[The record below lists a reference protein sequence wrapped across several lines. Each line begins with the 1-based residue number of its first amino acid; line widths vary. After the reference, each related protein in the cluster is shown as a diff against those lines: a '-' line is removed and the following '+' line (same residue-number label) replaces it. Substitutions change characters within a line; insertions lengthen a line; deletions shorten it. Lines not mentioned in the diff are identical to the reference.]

1 MLNLIWA
8 GMIIS
13 ATVTGLILGRGAALS
28 SAIFTGCAASLE
40 LALTLL
46 GVAAFWNGLMALAR
60 ESGLLA
66 SFSRCLRPVIRLLF
80 PGVKKGSE
88 GEQSIA
94 ANLTA
99 EMFGLSGASTPLGLH
114 AMEVL
119 SRGQPAGSASD
130 DMMML
135 VLLNTASV
143 QILPAT
149 VVAIRQ
155 ASGASD
161 PFSIMPA
168 VWITSLLTIAVGVVS
183 LRLFIRLES
192 LRRRSKGPPRR

>member
-1 MLNLIWA
+1 MLNFIWV
-8 GMIIS
+8 GMILS
-13 ATVTGLILGRGAALS
+13 ATAAGFLLGRGAAVS
-28 SAIFTGCAASLE
+28 SAIFTGCSASLE

-46 GVAAFWNGLMALAR
+46 GASAFWNGLMAIAR
-60 ESGLLA
+60 ESGVLI
-66 SFSRCLRPVIRLLF
+66 SFSRCLHPVIRLLF
-80 PGVKKGSE
+80 PGVPKGSE

-119 SRGQPAGSASD
+119 SRGQPSGFASN

-143 QILPAT
+143 QIVPAT

-155 ASGASD
+155 TSGAAD

-168 VWITSLLTIAVGVVS
+168 VWITSLLTIAVGVIS
-183 LRLFIRLES
+183 LRLLIRLES
-192 LRRRSKGPPRR
+192 VRRKRGDRLRR